1 MKTSIMNIL
10 YQLEQAAWMKTL
22 SKSPWGFGDDAHIK
36 IGIIDTDGLTHQVDL
51 VGVVSHAER
60 CNFSLRS
67 SDSIQTV
74 PIIKDG
80 EVKVQFMTVS
90 TDSASFDGYLKID
103 EEDQGQTLTK
113 DSEVLILFHDR
124 PVYDLMP
131 LDEYKFFELYQEE
144 RMTSLK
150 IKALNQI
157 KKERTPPTP
166 KSEKSER
173 SRYPK
178 ETVPTKEV
186 ACLYYEINSDFD
198 DSSVLEGILAGYR
211 TSSDEDIETG
221 LKYFRASQTHM
232 RFMLRYYTYCYE
244 FTGSVKWG
252 LEKPMPR
259 SKKKVLRES
268 TIYDGSLIRRIAW
281 ADQVSV

>member
-10 YQLEQAAWMKTL
+10 YQLQQMAWMNVL
-22 SKSPWGFGDDAHIK
+22 SDSREDGIQSHIK
-36 IGIIDTDGLTHQVDL
+36 IGILDSDGLPHDVDL
-51 VGVVSHAER
+51 TAVVSHAER

-67 SDSIQTV
+67 SDSIKTV

-80 EVKVQFMTVS
+80 EVKVQFMKVS
-90 TDSASFDGYLKID
+90 TDSEEFNGYLKID
-103 EEDQGQTLTK
+103 EGELEQVLTK
-113 DSEVLILFHDR
+113 DSEVLILFYDR

-131 LDEYKFFELYQEE
+131 LDEHLFFLLYNEE
-144 RMTSLK
+144 KMTSLK
-150 IKALNQI
+150 LKALNQI
-157 KKERTPPTP
+157 KRERDPEP
-166 KSEKSER
+166 KGER
-173 SRYPK
+173 SHHAK
-178 ETVPTKEV
+178 EIVPTKEV
-186 ACLYYEINSDFD
+186 ACLYYEIKGDYD
-198 DSSVLEGILAGYR
+198 DSSVLEGILEGYR
-211 TSSDEDIETG
+211 TSSDEDIKKG
-221 LKYFRASQTHM
+221 LKYFRASQTHL

-268 TIYDGSLIRRIAW
+268 TIYDGSLIRRISW